1 MNSTRRK
8 AGGYLAFFEVIL
20 LHPRTPQQLLGTSPA
35 VEMLWVIRLLSGRE
49 EYNLTLSADLSLF
62 AVARSIC
69 ILY

>member
-35 VEMLWVIRLLSGRE
+35 VEMLWVIRLLGRA